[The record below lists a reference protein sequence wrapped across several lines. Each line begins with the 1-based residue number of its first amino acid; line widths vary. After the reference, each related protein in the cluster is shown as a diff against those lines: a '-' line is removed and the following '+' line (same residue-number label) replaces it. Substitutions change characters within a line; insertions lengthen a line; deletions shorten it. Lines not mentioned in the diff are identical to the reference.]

1 MQPGVGQLLS
11 GTCPNKDWMWQG
23 AEEGKPLFCRILG
36 AQGQLPKDIG
46 LVLSVVGRKRHS
58 GLGLETGRR
67 APFFVDSSTL
77 NIFARRD
84 SLQLLDAKGRR
95 EGLKSGNVLPL

>member
-11 GTCPNKDWMWQG
+11 GTCPNKDWMWQ
-23 AEEGKPLFCRILG
+23 PLFCRILG